1 MVTDYRNAVLRAF
14 VIAGLCV
21 TAGAALADAVDKE
34 IRAEMHQRHVPGL
47 ALAVVRNG
55 KVVRAQG
62 YGFANLELN
71 VPVTPK
77 TVFSLHSVSKQFCA
91 TGIMLLI
98 REGKVKLDDP
108 VTKYFPECSP
118 AWDAIKVEHL
128 LNHTSGI
135 PDYLNE
141 DLKLNLADNAPD
153 SAVPGAVARLPLKFT
168 PGSKFAYCNTGFLM
182 LGQIIHQLTGHP
194 DPIFLADRIFKPLG
208 MTSSR
213 TSSQA
218 DIIPNRAARYDWKDG
233 HFINGRPPST
243 VDEIGDGGMLSSVL
257 DLCKWDAALYT
268 SKILTSAEKRQ
279 MWTPGP
285 YDPEEKAH
293 YGLGFFLDSYNG
305 HRRVWHYGAG
315 FSGDRSVIA
324 RYVDDK
330 VTVIILVNGGEPKL
344 PSLVNQIAS
353 HYLSAKKH

>member
-1 MVTDYRNAVLRAF
+1 M
-14 VIAGLCV
+14 
-21 TAGAALADAVDKE
+21 AGAAFADAVDTE
-34 IRAEMHQRHVPGL
+34 IRAEMHKRHVPGL
-47 ALAVVRNG
+47 TLAVVRNG
-55 KVVRAQG
+55 KVIRAQR
-62 YGFANLELN
+62 YGFAQLELN
-71 VPVTPK
+71 VPVTPN

-98 REGKVKLDDP
+98 RARKIKLDDP
-108 VTKYFPECSP
+108 VTKYFPKCSP
-118 AWDAIKVEHL
+118 AWDAIQVKHL
-128 LNHTSGI
+128 LNHTSGN

-141 DLKLNLADNAPD
+141 DLNLNLPDNAPD
-153 SAVPGAVARLPLKFT
+153 AAVPGAVAKLPLKYA
-168 PGSKFAYCNTGFLM
+168 PGNKFAYCNTGYLM

-194 DPIFLADRIFKPLG
+194 DPVFLTNRIFKPLG
-208 MTSSR
+208 MSSSR

-233 HFINGRPPST
+233 RFINGRPPST
-243 VDEIGDGGMLSSVL
+243 VGEIADGGMLSSVL
-257 DLCKWDAALYT
+257 DLSKWDAALYT
-268 SKILTSAEKRQ
+268 DKILTANEKRQ

-285 YDPEEKAH
+285 YDDEEKAR
-293 YGLGFFLDSYNG
+293 YDFGFFLDSFNG

-344 PSLVNQIAS
+344 PGLVNTVAA
-353 HYLSAKKH
+353 HYLKG

>member
-1 MVTDYRNAVLRAF
+1 ML
-14 VIAGLCV
+14 AGLFA
-21 TAGAALADAVDKE
+21 TACAAFADAVDTE
-34 IRAEMHQRHVPGL
+34 LRAEMHLRHVPGL

-55 KVVRAQG
+55 KVIRAQG
-62 YGFANLELN
+62 YGFADLELGI
-71 VPVTPK
+71 PVTPG

-98 REGKVKLDDP
+98 RDGKVKLDDP
-108 VTKYFPECSP
+108 VTKYFSECSP
-118 AWDAIKVEHL
+118 AWDAIQVKHL

-141 DLKLNLADNAPD
+141 DLNLKLPDNAPD
-153 SAVPGAVARLPLKFT
+153 TAVPGAVAKLPLKFP
-168 PGSKFAYCNTGFLM
+168 PGTKFAYCNTGYLM
-182 LGQIIHQLTGHP
+182 LAQIIHQLTGHP
-194 DPIFLADRIFKPLG
+194 DPVFLTDHIFKPLG
-208 MTSSR
+208 MSSSR

-257 DLCKWDAALYT
+257 DLAKWDAALY
-268 SKILTSAEKRQ
+268 SDKILTADEKRQ

-285 YDPEEKAH
+285 YDDEEKAH
-293 YGLGFFLDSYNG
+293 YGFGFFLDSFNG

-330 VTVIILVNGGEPKL
+330 VTVIMLVNGGEPKL
-344 PSLVNQIAS
+344 PALVNRIAA
-353 HYLSAKKH
+353 HYLKG